1 MKANRKL
8 IWFILAILA
17 LSLFLGYWLFISRN
31 SATPQ
36 ETDIKVVEVEEVG
49 IKDIQQTIR
58 LIGTIKPK
66 NSTVLIAKTAGI
78 LDSLLP
84 AGQVVKKG
92 TLIAKIDNNEIE
104 RSYLLS
110 ESVEKLAREQ
120 YERASLLHKSGHLSK
135 STVEEKKRLW
145 IEAQKKRSEAKI
157 EFEKIRFQAPFDG
170 TIGLFKAREGA
181 QVQEGDPIVSFYDPA
196 SLMVEFGIPAS
207 VMTFTHE
214 GQPVRIQGTS
224 YTLTK
229 VQKMIDE
236 ETHMSPA
243 YVDFSC
249 ENCVIGTGIDV
260 DLTVQRKE
268 KVIVIPFEAVF
279 LRNGKTFVYCVKE
292 NKAVLT
298 PVNLG
303 IREKED
309 VEITSGLQKGD
320 ILIARGQARLYPDIA
335 VKIYHQATPS
345 HLPGQK

>member
-17 LSLFLGYWLFISRN
+17 LFLFLGYWFFISRN

-110 ESVEKLAREQ
+110 ESVEKLARDQ
-120 YERASLLHKSGHLSK
+120 YERALLLHKSGHLSK

-145 IEAQKKRSEAKI
+145 IEAQKKMSEAKI

-170 TIGLFKAREGA
+170 TIGLFKAREGV

-207 VMTFTHE
+207 VMTFIHE

-249 ENCVIGTGIDV
+249 ENCVIGAGIDV

-279 LRNGKTFVYCVKE
+279 LRNGKTFVYRVKE
-292 NKAVLT
+292 NKAGLT

-320 ILIARGQARLYPDIA
+320 ILIVRGQARLYPDIA
-335 VKIYHQATPS
+335 VKIYHQAPPS